1 MDTLKI
7 FGKFSIKDGN
17 TSKIDGDCTVNYS
30 KTGSNSVS
38 YTRLIDNATY
48 QALTTSS
55 LNDVRYM
62 YFANNGTG
70 SMTIYRDG
78 SGANTLT
85 TLQPNDHSVIAWSG
99 SIGGCPLWAKAH
111 NSASILYYIITE
123 A

>member
-7 FGKFSIKDGN
+7 FGKFSIKDGT

-30 KTGSNSVS
+30 KTGSNSIS
-38 YTRLIDNATY
+38 YTRLINSSSY

-62 YFANNGTG
+62 YFANTSTG
-70 SMTIYRDG
+70 SMTIYKDG
-78 SGANTLT
+78 AGANTLT
-85 TLQPNDHSVIAWSG
+85 TLQPEDHSVIAWSS
-99 SIGGCPLWAKAH
+99 SIGNCPLWARAN
-111 NSASILYYIITE
+111 NSSSILYYILTE